1 MITLALGMAVG
12 MVMGLTGT
20 GGGILAVPLL
30 VLVLQL
36 SISEAA
42 PIGLVA
48 VGLAAAVG
56 AFIGLRQGIVRYRAA
71 MLMAVAG
78 TLTAPLGL
86 WVSQRTDTYVLSALF
101 ACLLMVLAIRALRN
115 GRPAQVEPGEMGHD
129 FACVQDTT
137 KGRFIWN
144 IRCARAMSLGG
155 AVAGALSGLL
165 GVGGGFV
172 LVPAMRRFTTL
183 APQSVI
189 ATSLAVIS
197 LIAISGILSSAVTG
211 SLQWHV
217 AIPFAAGAVA
227 GLVAGR
233 MFSARLSPLL
243 LHRLFAMLVAVVG
256 LMLLGKALL
265 HWYPLMA

>member
-1 MITLALGMAVG
+1 MITLALGLAVG
-12 MVMGLTGT
+12 IVMGLTGT

-36 SISEAA
+36 SIAEAA
-42 PIGLVA
+42 PIGLLA

-56 AFIGLRQGIVRYRAA
+56 AFIGLKQGIVRYKAA
-71 MLMAVAG
+71 ALMAVAG

-86 WVSQRTDTYVLSALF
+86 WLSQRTDTHVLSALF
-101 ACLLMVLAIRALRN
+101 AGLLLVLALRALRN
-115 GRPAQVEPGEMGHD
+115 GRPTEVEAVEMTHD

-144 IRCARAMSLGG
+144 IRCARALSLSG
-155 AVAGALSGLL
+155 AVAGTLSGLL

-189 ATSLAVIS
+189 ATSLAVIA
-197 LIAISGILSSAVTG
+197 LIALSGILSSVATG

-217 AIPFAAGAVA
+217 ALPFAAGAVA
-227 GLVAGR
+227 GLVTGR
-233 MFSARLSPLL
+233 TFSTRLSHLL
-243 LHRLFAMLVAVVG
+243 LHRLFALLVAAVG
-256 LMLLGKALL
+256 VMLLGKALL